1 MPETNNALNGDGN
14 RLNTTEIPLNINVG
28 LSSIIGCQFHATVGL
43 QNPDGSHEVSLQMF
57 LSSNPTHQAYDLGSM
72 GLFLDGP
79 SINMSITPTIA
90 GGPVQEGFVAN
101 EISYDLNVSLVSSN
115 GGKAVRIDGEV
126 STKWTV
132 GAVDMELLDPP
143 IIARLQPTENPA

>member
-1 MPETNNALNGDGN
+1 MPETTNGMNGDGG
-14 RLNTTEIPLNINVG
+14 RINTSNTVLSVNVG
-28 LSSIIGCQFHATVGL
+28 LSSVIGCQFHATVGL
-43 QNPDGSHEVSLQMF
+43 RNPDGSYEVSLQMF

-79 SINMSITPTIA
+79 SFNMNILPTVTGSPI
-90 GGPVQEGFVAN
+90 QEGFVAN
-101 EISYDLNVSLVSSN
+101 EISYNLDVKLVSNNS
-115 GGKAVRIDGEV
+115 GKAVQISGDV

-143 IIARLQPTENPA
+143 IIAKLEPAANPV